1 MDDFQTILY
10 IVVGIIYFLSRA
22 LKKKKPPVKP
32 SRPGQDTE
40 DDTPQTTASKPLTF
54 EELLREFTEGKQP
67 EEEEQRSPI
76 PPPTPEPAR
85 RSTSP
90 MTYRQEEDDDEIL
103 EPAKRR
109 FSDEDSKRIYE
120 ASIRSVEKMKEEEFE
135 DTQYHFKQYEDHR
148 DEETT
153 LGAEVADMLRDAD
166 GARKAIILS
175 EILTRKY

>member
-22 LKKKKPPVKP
+22 LKKKKPPVQP
-32 SRPGQDTE
+32 SRPAQEMEGDA
-40 DDTPQTTASKPLTF
+40 PQSSPPKPLSF
-54 EELLREFTEGKQP
+54 EDLLREFTEGKQP
-67 EEEEQRSPI
+67 EEEPAYAPEPI
-76 PPPTPEPAR
+76 PVE
-85 RSTSP
+85 RSKSP
-90 MTYRQEEDDDEIL
+90 MTYRNEEDDDEIF
-103 EPAKRR
+103 EPAQRR

-120 ASIRSVEKMKEEEFE
+120 ASVRSVETMKEEQFA

-153 LGAEVADMLRDAD
+153 LGAEVAEMLKDAD
-166 GARKAIILS
+166 GARKAVILS

>member
-10 IVVGIIYFLSRA
+10 IIVGIIYFLSRA

-32 SRPGQDTE
+32 SQPAQDFD
-40 DDTPQTTASKPLTF
+40 DDTPQTSPPKPLTF

-67 EEEEQRSPI
+67 EEEEPEPIPTPAPAPVQRSK
-76 PPPTPEPAR
+76 
-85 RSTSP
+85 SP
-90 MTYRQEEDDDEIL
+90 MTSRYEEDDDEIL

-120 ASIRSVEKMKEEEFE
+120 ESVRAVENMKEEQFS
-135 DTQYHFKQYEDHR
+135 DTQYHFKRTEDTQ
-148 DEETT
+148 EEESSI
-153 LGAEVADMLRDAD
+153 GSEIADMLRDGD

-175 EILTRKY
+175 EILNRKY